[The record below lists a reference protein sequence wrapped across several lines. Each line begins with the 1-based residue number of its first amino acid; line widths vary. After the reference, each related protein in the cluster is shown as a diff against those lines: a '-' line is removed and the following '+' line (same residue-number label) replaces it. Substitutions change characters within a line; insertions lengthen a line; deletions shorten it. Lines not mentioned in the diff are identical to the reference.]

1 MAEYLKEHIIQIS
14 PRSRRKTDRA
24 PEELGAKTWS
34 FPITSEGSLGF
45 QSRPIRCGGTLGMG
59 IKTIW
64 LDVAFR
70 LHGSVDII
78 CIPQQSCSGPVQD
91 ATGESVSY
99 CALGPSTRY
108 LGKHSMVSIEYL
120 T

>member
-1 MAEYLKEHIIQIS
+1 MKLAREAEERPTKH
-14 PRSRRKTDRA
+14 PRSLA
-24 PEELGAKTWS
+24 PRPVL
-34 FPITSEGSLGF
+34 FP
-45 QSRPIRCGGTLGMG
+45 SRPRGLLVSRLIRCGGTLGMG

-70 LHGSVDII
+70 LHGSDII

-91 ATGESVSY
+91 ATGDSVSY